1 MQIVANIIPYF
12 RKELSKIF
20 VDKEIVS
27 FAYISI
33 EHIFGFNRSEC
44 IIYSNKIISEKSFK
58 KIIQIISEL
67 KKSKPIQYI
76 LEETFFYG
84 LKFKVNKHTLI
95 PRPET
100 EELVEWI
107 LKENFESAIDICTG
121 SGCIAI
127 SLSKFRSA
135 NILGIDISEEALK
148 IAKENARLNNVE
160 VDFICEDI
168 FRIKQLKNVD
178 LIVSNPP
185 YVLASEKIHINK
197 NVLDYE
203 PHLALFVSDN
213 DPLIFYERIAFLS
226 KSFLRSGGKL
236 FFEINE
242 IFSSELTTMLLD
254 LGFVDIELKKDIN
267 DKIRMI
273 KATWK

>member
-20 VDKEIVS
+20 IDREIVS

-67 KKSKPIQYI
+67 KNSKPIQYI

-121 SGCIAI
+121 TGCIAI
-127 SLSKFRSA
+127 SLAKFTSA

-168 FRIKQLKNVD
+168 LRMKQLNNVD

-185 YVLASEKIHINK
+185 YVLASEKVHINK
-197 NVLDYE
+197 NVLNYE

-213 DPLIFYERIAFLS
+213 DPLIFYEKIACLS
-226 KSFLRSGGKL
+226 KSFLSSGGKL

-242 IFSSELTTMLLD
+242 IFSSELTSKLLD

>member
-12 RKELSKIF
+12 RKELSTIF
-20 VDKEIVS
+20 IDREIVS

-44 IIYSNKIISEKSFK
+44 IIYANKLIAEKSFK
-58 KIIQIISEL
+58 KIIQIVSEL

-76 LEETFFYG
+76 LKETFFYG

-107 LKENFESAIDICTG
+107 LKENFDSAIDICTG

-127 SLSKFRSA
+127 SLAKFTSA
-135 NILGIDISEEALK
+135 KILGIDISEEALK
-148 IAKENARLNNVE
+148 IAKENARLNYVE

-168 FRIKQLKNVD
+168 LKVKQLKNVD

-185 YVLASEKIHINK
+185 YVLTSEKVHINE
-197 NVLDYE
+197 NVLNYE

-213 DPLIFYERIAFLS
+213 DPLIFYDRIACLS
-226 KSFLRSGGKL
+226 KSCLISGGTL

-242 IFSSELTTMLLD
+242 RFSAELTSKLLD

-273 KATWK
+273 KAIWK

>member
-20 VDKEIVS
+20 IDREIVS

-67 KKSKPIQYI
+67 KNSKPIQYI

-107 LKENFESAIDICTG
+107 LKENFESAIDIGTG
-121 SGCIAI
+121 TGCIAI
-127 SLSKFRSA
+127 SLAKFTSA

-168 FRIKQLKNVD
+168 LRMKQLNNID

-185 YVLASEKIHINK
+185 YVLASEKVHINK
-197 NVLDYE
+197 NVLNYE

-213 DPLIFYERIAFLS
+213 DPLIFYEKIACLS
-226 KSFLRSGGKL
+226 KSFLSSGGKL

-242 IFSSELTTMLLD
+242 IFSSELTSKLLD